1 MATQT
6 VYLYAFDTLAD
17 WEPSFAIAGINNP
30 AFQAQPG
37 RFQVK
42 TVGETL
48 EQVRTIGGVTI
59 LPDTTLAEMEPE
71 QSALLILPGGN
82 WSEGRNLAVLEKAR
96 KFLAAGVPVAAICGA
111 TEGLARAGLL
121 DDKKHTSNAPEYLQ
135 GTGYRGAAHYQQ
147 QRAVTDG
154 NLITAGAASAIEF
167 AYQIFQK
174 LAVYDQPALDAWYG
188 LYSTGDPSYFYKMAQ

>member
-1 MATQT
+1 MTQQT
-6 VYLYAFDTLAD
+6 VYLYVFNTLAD

-37 RFQVK
+37 RFEVK
-42 TVGETL
+42 TVGETR
-48 EQVRTIGGVTI
+48 EPVRTIGGMTI
-59 LPDTTLAEMEPE
+59 LPDMTLAEVEPA

-82 WSEGRNLAVLEKAR
+82 WNAGQNLAALEKAR
-96 KFLAAGVPVAAICGA
+96 EFLAAGVPVAAICGA
-111 TEGLARAGLL
+111 TEGLARVGLL
-121 DDKKHTSNAPEYLQ
+121 DDRKHTSNALEYLQ
-135 GTGYRGAAHYQQ
+135 ATNYQGAAHYQV

-174 LAVYDQPALDAWYG
+174 LTVYDQQTLDAWYG
-188 LYSTGDPSYFYKMAQ
+188 LYTTADPAYFYQMAQ